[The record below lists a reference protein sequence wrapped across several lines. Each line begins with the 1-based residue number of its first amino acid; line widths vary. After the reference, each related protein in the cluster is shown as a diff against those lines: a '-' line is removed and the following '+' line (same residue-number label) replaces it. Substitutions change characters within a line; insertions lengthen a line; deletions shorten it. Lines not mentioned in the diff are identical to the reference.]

1 MNSRSARQISANPA
15 KRPTSA
21 RFFHEFKV
29 RIHGLS
35 HTIHTICLFR
45 LKKEAD
51 IRQEINIKK
60 VLITDDCH
68 PLLAAGLEQ
77 SGYHCDFMPDITP
90 EDTLKRIADYE
101 GLIINSKIHVD
112 RVFLDIA
119 VRLRFVARLGSGM
132 EIVDRAYAAERG
144 VAVLSSPEGNRNAVA
159 EQALGMLLMLQN
171 NLLRADRE
179 VRNNVWK
186 REANRGYELRGK
198 TIGLIGF
205 GHTGSQFAR
214 KLAGMEM
221 TVLAFDKYK
230 TPGYAAEMP
239 WVTEASEAE
248 IQEKADIVSL
258 HLPLTAETRHLVDA
272 AFISRCRPGFILIN
286 TARGACIRT
295 VNVVDALESGRI
307 GGACLDVFENEK
319 PNTFSEAE
327 KVLYSRLHALENVV
341 LSPHIA
347 GWTHESK
354 YLLAA
359 ILLEKIR
366 AALQI
371 A

>member
-1 MNSRSARQISANPA
+1 M
-15 KRPTSA
+15 
-21 RFFHEFKV
+21 
-29 RIHGLS
+29 
-35 HTIHTICLFR
+35 
-45 LKKEAD
+45 
-51 IRQEINIKK
+51 KK

-68 PLLAAGLEQ
+68 PLLADGLKQAGFV
-77 SGYHCDFMPDITP
+77 CDFMPDITP
-90 EDTLKRIADYE
+90 EETLNRIADYE

-112 RVFLDIA
+112 QAFLDTA

-132 EIVDRAYAAERG
+132 EIVDQSYAAERG

-159 EQALGMLLMLQN
+159 EQALGMLLALQN

-186 REANRGYELRGK
+186 REDNRGYELRGK

-239 WVTEASEAE
+239 WVTETDGEE
-248 IQEKADIVSL
+248 IRQKADMISL

-272 AFISRCRPGFILIN
+272 DFIAQCRPGFILIN

-295 VNVVDALESGRI
+295 ADVVAALESSRI

-319 PNTFSEAE
+319 PHTFSETERA
-327 KVLYSRLHALENVV
+327 LYGRLHALENVV
-341 LSPHIA
+341 LSPHVA

-354 YLLAA
+354 YLLASV
-359 ILLEKIR
+359 LLEKIR
-366 AALQI
+366 AALEI
-371 A
+371 T

>member
-1 MNSRSARQISANPA
+1 M
-15 KRPTSA
+15 
-21 RFFHEFKV
+21 
-29 RIHGLS
+29 
-35 HTIHTICLFR
+35 
-45 LKKEAD
+45 
-51 IRQEINIKK
+51 KK

-68 PLLAAGLEQ
+68 PLLAEGLEGL
-77 SGYHCDFMPDITP
+77 GYTCDFMPDITP
-90 EDTLKRIADYE
+90 EKTLSLIADYE
-101 GLIINSKIHVD
+101 GLIINSKINVN
-112 RVFLDIA
+112 RVFLDTA
-119 VRLRFVARLGSGM
+119 TRLRFVGRLGSGM
-132 EIVDRAYAAERG
+132 EIVDRVYAAERG

-159 EQALGMLLMLQN
+159 EQALGMLLTLMN

-179 VRNNVWK
+179 VRVNTWR

-230 TPGYAAEMP
+230 TPGYAAEMN
-239 WVTEASEAE
+239 WVAE
-248 IQEKADIVSL
+248 TDLEDIQQRADIISL
-258 HLPLTAETRHLVDA
+258 HLPLTPETRHLVDTV
-272 AFISRCRPGFILIN
+272 FIEKCRDGFVLMN
-286 TARGACIRT
+286 TARGNCIRT
-295 VNVVDALESGRI
+295 EDVVEALEQGKM

-319 PNTFSEAE
+319 PPTFTAAE
-327 KVLYSRLHALENVV
+327 QALYQRLHELENVV

-359 ILLEKIR
+359 ILLEKITKI
-366 AALQI
+366 LQDS
-371 A
+371 